1 MEERKSSME
10 SEKKWI
16 VELGFEPIVSSVP
29 LLVDITF
36 FISAIKAYYKGANA
50 RAKRNEIQRILAA
63 ADWYVHYTDKRTGRR
78 VLSES
83 ILIEH
88 EHERRT
94 AIGLAQMNYDVVF
107 APAGIFQRGGKKFD
121 IYLLKDTIILEADLK
136 CISSKNPLTIAYRI
150 KEGSEQASRV
160 VLDIASDIDRNT
172 LIQGLRSGSYRNTL
186 LSEILLVYKK
196 KFYRLPKSLIMS
208 KRIFDILKS
217 EKGYT

>member
-1 MEERKSSME
+1 MG
-10 SEKKWI
+10 SEKKGI
-16 VELGFEPIVSSVP
+16 VELGFEPIVNSVP

-36 FISAIKAYYKGANA
+36 FISAIKAYYKGVNVRA
-50 RAKRNEIQRILAA
+50 RRNEIQRILAA
-63 ADWYVHYTDKRTGRR
+63 ADWYLHYTDKKTGRR

-94 AIGLAQMNYDVVF
+94 AIALAQMNYDVVF
-107 APAGIFQRGGKKFD
+107 APAGIFQRGGKRFD

-160 VLDIASDIDRNT
+160 VLDIKSTIQTKDLID
-172 LIQGLRSGSYRNTL
+172 GLRSGTGKNSLIKEVFLFYRN
-186 LSEILLVYKK
+186 
-196 KFYRLPKSLIMS
+196 KFYILPVNLIWS
-208 KRIFDILKS
+208 NRIFDILKS